1 MRNALGALTLVVD
14 KLAELR
20 ETFSGVGV
28 EVVARDA
35 LLAGESGQIVYL
47 TECNRGVI
55 DALSVVYNVL
65 IGTGEAVAIDIGSDT
80 MAGEDVAL
88 EIVAVAGE
96 VVTGLAVGAL
106 EGACVPV
113 SAVGDYKHAYALVYS
128 VAYYASAAETW

>member
-35 LLAGESGQIVYL
+35 LLAGEGGQIVYL
-47 TECNRGVI
+47 AEGNGGVI
-55 DALSVVYNVL
+55 DTLSVVDNVL
-65 IGTGEAVAIDIGSDT
+65 IGAGEAVAIDICSDAV
-80 MAGEDVAL
+80 AGEDVAL
-88 EIVAVAGE
+88 EIVAIAGE
-96 VVTGLAVGAL
+96 VVAGLAVGTL

-113 SAVGDYKHAYALVYS
+113 SAVGDYQDAYALVYS